1 MNSDLLAELARREL
15 ARRYYSEYLAYSY
28 GDSWI
33 RTRLSSFLAKKIQGF
48 IETDT
53 GHAYDILIIECP
65 PQHGKSMTVSE
76 SLPSWYLGKHPT
88 ENIMP

>member
-1 MNSDLLAELARREL
+1 MNNDLLAELARREL

-28 GDSWI
+28 GASWI
-33 RTRLSSFLAKKIQGF
+33 RTRLSSYLAQRIQNF

-65 PQHGKSMTVSE
+65 PQHNQLLGGVLQATLSVLYP
-76 SLPSWYLGKHPT
+76 SLIR
-88 ENIMP
+88 E